1 MKRNVMF
8 QPPGMFCKHKV
19 RHEKEAEKQQCYFCL
34 EEENSVDFISCADTV
49 KFRLSIQV
57 SLAHLT
63 AGAFFSGSFSPLLCW
78 NSHFPPIRHR
88 SEEHPSVTFLA
99 MLSLHTA
106 PCSAAAEWHP
116 LPQPRRAPAAGWQA
130 AGLQGCRGGAPR
142 PGMAMLGLCWGA
154 RGKDATTSLAWALQG
169 APGAGQSVSPCSA
182 TASPG

>member
-8 QPPGMFCKHKV
+8 QPPGMFCKHKM
-19 RHEKEAEKQQCYFCL
+19 RPEKEAEKQQCYFCL

-78 NSHFPPIRHR
+78 NSRFPPHQTSFRRAPVRHL
-88 SEEHPSVTFLA
+88 FLA
-99 MLSLHTA
+99 VLSLHTA

-130 AGLQGCRGGAPR
+130 AGLQGCR
-142 PGMAMLGLCWGA
+142 
-154 RGKDATTSLAWALQG
+154 
-169 APGAGQSVSPCSA
+169 
-182 TASPG
+182 